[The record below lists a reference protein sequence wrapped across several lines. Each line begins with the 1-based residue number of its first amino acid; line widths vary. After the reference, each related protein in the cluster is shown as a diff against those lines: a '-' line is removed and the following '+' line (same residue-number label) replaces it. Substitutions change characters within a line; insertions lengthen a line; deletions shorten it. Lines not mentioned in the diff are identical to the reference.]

1 MINTNLLTILEN
13 LEEELIGLFHE
24 FHRHPELSNE
34 EFETTKKIK
43 ELLGQ
48 VDIEVLDLPLK
59 TGLVAQVKGNP
70 NGPVVAIRCD
80 IDALPIIEE
89 TGLSYKSLSNGKMH
103 ACGHDFHTAVVLGAA
118 YLVKKYQGS
127 LIGTVKFIFQP
138 GEESGDG
145 AQKILATGVLDDVDA
160 IFGIHNVSDYEV
172 GVMGLK
178 EGAMTAAVDRFE
190 IKITGVGSHA
200 AKPEKSVDPIIIST
214 NIINALQ
221 TIVSRNISP
230 TDKALLSVTH
240 VESGNT
246 WNVIPE
252 TAYIEGTVRTLDEHT
267 RELIPERMKALVEG
281 IAKSYGGNAELI
293 WHSGSPAT
301 KNDEEWTNFAS
312 KLGRIMGYDVK
323 RITMGLEGEDF
334 AYYQKEIPGVFIVVG
349 TGISEAHHHPEYT
362 VDEKAIIKCSRYFA
376 RLAESALKK
385 IVDKNYS
392 SII

>member
-1 MINTNLLTILEN
+1 M
-13 LEEELIGLFHE
+13 
-24 FHRHPELSNE
+24 
-34 EFETTKKIK
+34 
-43 ELLGQ
+43 
-48 VDIEVLDLPLK
+48 
-59 TGLVAQVKGNP
+59 
-70 NGPVVAIRCD
+70 
-80 IDALPIIEE
+80 
-89 TGLSYKSLSNGKMH
+89 
-103 ACGHDFHTAVVLGAA
+103 
-118 YLVKKYQGS
+118 
-127 LIGTVKFIFQP
+127 
-138 GEESGDG
+138 
-145 AQKILATGVLDDVDA
+145 
-160 IFGIHNVSDYEV
+160 
-172 GVMGLK
+172 
-178 EGAMTAAVDRFE
+178 
-190 IKITGVGSHA
+190 
-200 AKPEKSVDPIIIST
+200 
-214 NIINALQ
+214 
-221 TIVSRNISP
+221 
-230 TDKALLSVTH
+230 TH

-376 RLAESALKK
+376 RLAECALKK

>member
-24 FHRHPELSNE
+24 FHRYPELSNE

-89 TGLSYKSLSNGKMH
+89 TSLSYKSLSNGKMH

-145 AQKILATGVLDDVDA
+145 AQKILSTGVLDDVDA

-376 RLAESALKK
+376 RLAECALKK

>member
-89 TGLSYKSLSNGKMH
+89 TSLSYKSLSNGKMH

-145 AQKILATGVLDDVDA
+145 AQKIISTGALDDVDA

-334 AYYQKEIPGVFIVVG
+334 AYYQKGIPGVFIVVG

-362 VDEKAIIKCSRYFA
+362 VDEKAIIKCSRYFS

>member
-24 FHRHPELSNE
+24 FHRYPELSNE

-89 TGLSYKSLSNGKMH
+89 TSLSYKSLSNGKMH

-145 AQKILATGVLDDVDA
+145 AQKILSTGVLDDVDA

-293 WHSGSPAT
+293 WYSGSPAT

-362 VDEKAIIKCSRYFA
+362 VDEKAIIKCSRYFS

>member
-24 FHRHPELSNE
+24 FHRYPELSNE

-89 TGLSYKSLSNGKMH
+89 TSLSYKSLSNGKMH

-145 AQKILATGVLDDVDA
+145 AQKILSTGVLDDVDA

-362 VDEKAIIKCSRYFA
+362 VDEKAIIKCSRYFS
-376 RLAESALKK
+376 RLAECALKK

>member
-89 TGLSYKSLSNGKMH
+89 TSLSYKSLSNGKMH

-145 AQKILATGVLDDVDA
+145 AEKIISTGALDDVDA
-160 IFGIHNVSDYEV
+160 IFGIHNVSDSDV

-334 AYYQKEIPGVFIVVG
+334 AYYQKGIPGVFIVVG

-376 RLAESALKK
+376 RLAECALKK

>member
-89 TGLSYKSLSNGKMH
+89 TSLSYKSLSNGKMH

-145 AQKILATGVLDDVDA
+145 AEKIISTGALDDVDA
-160 IFGIHNVSDYEV
+160 IFGIHNVSDSEV

-230 TDKALLSVTH
+230 TDRALLSVTH

-281 IAKSYGGNAELI
+281 ISKSYGGNAELI

-376 RLAESALKK
+376 RLAECALKK

>member
-24 FHRHPELSNE
+24 FHRYPELSNE

-89 TGLSYKSLSNGKMH
+89 TSLSYKSLSNGKMH

-145 AQKILATGVLDDVDA
+145 AQKILSTGVLDDVDA

-362 VDEKAIIKCSRYFA
+362 VDEKAIIKCSRYFS

>member
-24 FHRHPELSNE
+24 FHRYPELSNE

-89 TGLSYKSLSNGKMH
+89 TSLSYKSLSNGKMH

-145 AQKILATGVLDDVDA
+145 AEKIISTGALDDVDA

-362 VDEKAIIKCSRYFA
+362 VDEKAIIKCSRYFS

>member
-24 FHRHPELSNE
+24 FHRDPELSNE

-89 TGLSYKSLSNGKMH
+89 TSLSYKSLSNGKMH

-362 VDEKAIIKCSRYFA
+362 VDEKAIIKCSRYFS